1 MKKAVAGALTLIVL
15 GFAAFFVWKNFLT
28 SSSDA
33 SILKLSGNI
42 EVTEAYLSFK
52 IPGHLEK
59 RLVDEGDTVKAG
71 QLLARL
77 TDDDQRL
84 AVQSAEANLAAAKA
98 ALAELEAGSRA
109 QEIAVAEATLAQA
122 KAAEQTARAQLA
134 QAESNDTRYRALVK
148 QGGVSRQ
155 EFETQATALNVSRHQ
170 AEEAKAAIR
179 VAAENLDLLKAGAR
193 TETIDQAR
201 ARLAAAV
208 TALGQA
214 KQQLSYTVLNAPFAG
229 AVLTKAAENGEFLQP
244 GSTVLTLA
252 RLDRPWLRVYI
263 PESRLAQ
270 VKLGQTVTVTADSL
284 PGKSYSGK
292 INFIASEAE
301 FTPKS
306 VQTFEE
312 RVKLVYRV
320 KIDLDNPQGE
330 LKVGMPADAAIHLNG
345 P

>member
-15 GFAAFFVWKNFLT
+15 GLIIFWVWKNFLA
-28 SSSDA
+28 SSSDG

-42 EVTEAYLSFK
+42 EVTEAHLSFK
-52 IPGHLEK
+52 IAGHLEK
-59 RLVDEGDTVKAG
+59 RLVDEGDVVKDG
-71 QLLARL
+71 QLLAKL
-77 TDDDQRL
+77 AGDDERL
-84 AVQSAEANLAAAKA
+84 AVQAATANLALAKA
-98 ALAELEAGSRA
+98 ALAELENGSRA
-109 QEIAVAEATLAQA
+109 QEIAVGEATLAQA
-122 KAAEQTARAQLA
+122 KAAEQTARAELA
-134 QAESNDTRYRALVK
+134 QAESNDARYRALVK

-155 EFETQATALNVSRHQ
+155 EFETQATALNVTRHQ

-179 VAAENLDLLKAGAR
+179 VAAENLDLLKVGAR

-201 ARLAAAV
+201 ARLASAV
-208 TALGQA
+208 TTLDQA
-214 KQQLSYTVLNAPFAG
+214 KQQLSYTELTAPFPG
-229 AVLTKAAENGEFLQP
+229 VVLSKAAEDGEFLQP

-263 PESRLAQ
+263 PENRLAQ
-270 VKLGQTVTVTADSL
+270 VKLGQSVSVAADSL

-292 INFIASEAE
+292 VSFISGEAE

-312 RVKLVYRV
+312 RVKLVYRA

-330 LKVGMPADAAIHLNG
+330 LKVGMPADAVIHLNR